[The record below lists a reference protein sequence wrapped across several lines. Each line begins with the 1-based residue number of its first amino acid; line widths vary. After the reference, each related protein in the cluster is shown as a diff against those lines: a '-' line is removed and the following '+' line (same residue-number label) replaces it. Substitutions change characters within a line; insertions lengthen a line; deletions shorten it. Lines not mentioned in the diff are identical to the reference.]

1 MHNWFECKVKLEKT
15 ADDGKISK
23 VGESYL
29 VDALSFTE
37 AEERMVQEMKPFISG
52 DFQIANI
59 KRVKISELFFNDN
72 GDKWY
77 RCKVNF
83 VTLDEERGV
92 EKRTPVVMMVQAADF
107 RGALDGLTEGM
118 KGTMADWE
126 VAVITE
132 TTVMDVFRFN
142 AEFNN
147 KPTVVE

>member
-15 ADDGKISK
+15 VDDGKIVK

-37 AEERMVQEMKPFISG
+37 AEERMVEEMKPFISG
-52 DFQIANI
+52 EFQIANI

-83 VTLDEERGV
+83 VTFDEEKGV
-92 EKRTPVVMMVQAADF
+92 EKRSPVLMMVQAGDF
-107 RGALDGLTEGM
+107 RAALDGLTEGM

-126 VAVITE
+126 VAVISE
-132 TTVMDVFRFN
+132 TTIMDVFRYD
-142 AEFNN
+142 AEFTKNS
-147 KPTVVE
+147 PGS

>member
-15 ADDGKISK
+15 VDDGKIVK

-37 AEERMVQEMKPFISG
+37 AEERMVDEMKPFISG
-52 DFQIANI
+52 EFQIANI
-59 KRVKISELFFNDN
+59 KRVKLSELFFNEN

-83 VTLDEERGV
+83 VTFDEEKGV
-92 EKRTPVVMMVQAADF
+92 EKRSPVVMMVQASDF
-107 RGALDGLTEGM
+107 RGALDGLTIGM

-132 TTVMDVFRFN
+132 TTIMDVFRFD
-142 AEFNN
+142 AEFNKN
-147 KPTVVE
+147 SSE

>member
-15 ADDGKISK
+15 VDDGKIVK

-37 AEERMVQEMKPFISG
+37 AEERMVEEMKPFISG

-59 KRVKISELFFNDN
+59 RRVKISELFFNEN

-83 VTLDEERGV
+83 VTFDEEKGV
-92 EKRTPVVMMVQAADF
+92 EKRSPVQMMVQSADF

-126 VAVITE
+126 VANITE
-132 TTVMDVFRFN
+132 TTIMDVFRFDS
-142 AEFNN
+142 EF
-147 KPTVVE
+147 KKSTQES

>member
-15 ADDGKISK
+15 VDDGKIVK

-37 AEERMVQEMKPFISG
+37 AEERMVDEMKPFISG
-52 DFQIANI
+52 EFQIANI
-59 KRVKISELFFNDN
+59 KRVKLSELFFNEN

-83 VTLDEERGV
+83 VTFDEEKGV
-92 EKRTPVVMMVQAADF
+92 EKRSPVVMMVQASDF
-107 RGALDGLTEGM
+107 RGALDGLTDGM

-132 TTVMDVFRFN
+132 TTIMDVFRFD
-142 AEFNN
+142 AEFNKN
-147 KPTVVE
+147 SSE

>member
-15 ADDGKISK
+15 VDDGKIVK

-37 AEERMVQEMKPFISG
+37 AEERMVEEMKPFISG

-59 KRVKISELFFNDN
+59 KRVKISELFFNEN

-83 VTLDEERGV
+83 VTFDEEKGV
-92 EKRTPVVMMVQAADF
+92 EKRSPVQMMVQSADF

-126 VAVITE
+126 VANITE
-132 TTVMDVFRFN
+132 TTIMDVFRFDS
-142 AEFNN
+142 EF
-147 KPTVVE
+147 KKSTQES

>member
-15 ADDGKISK
+15 VDDGKIVK

-37 AEERMVQEMKPFISG
+37 AEERMVEEMKPFISG

-83 VTLDEERGV
+83 VTFDEEKGV
-92 EKRTPVVMMVQAADF
+92 EKRSPVVMMVQASDF

-126 VAVITE
+126 VANMSE
-132 TTVMDVFRFN
+132 TTIMDVFRFDS
-142 AEFNN
+142 EF
-147 KPTVVE
+147 KKSVQES

>member
-15 ADDGKISK
+15 VDDGKIVK

-37 AEERMVQEMKPFISG
+37 AEERMVEEMKPFISG

-59 KRVKISELFFNDN
+59 KRVKISELFFNDQ

-83 VTLDEERGV
+83 VTFDEEKGI
-92 EKRTPVVMMVQAADF
+92 EKRSPVLMMVQAVDF

-126 VAVITE
+126 VANITE
-132 TTVMDVFRFN
+132 TTIMDVFRFDS
-142 AEFNN
+142 EF
-147 KPTVVE
+147 KKSTPEL

>member
-15 ADDGKISK
+15 VDDGKIVK

-37 AEERMVQEMKPFISG
+37 AEERMVEEMKPFISG

-83 VTLDEERGV
+83 VTFDEEKGV
-92 EKRTPVVMMVQAADF
+92 EKRSPVVMMVQASDF

-126 VAVITE
+126 VANMSE
-132 TTVMDVFRFN
+132 TTIMDVFRFDS
-142 AEFNN
+142 EF
-147 KPTVVE
+147 KKSVPES

>member
-15 ADDGKISK
+15 VDDGKIVK

-37 AEERMVQEMKPFISG
+37 AEERMVEEMKPFISG

-83 VTLDEERGV
+83 VTFDEEKGV
-92 EKRTPVVMMVQAADF
+92 EKRSPVVMMVQASDF

-126 VAVITE
+126 VANMSE
-132 TTVMDVFRFN
+132 TTIIDVFRFDS
-142 AEFNN
+142 EF
-147 KPTVVE
+147 KKSVQES

>member
-15 ADDGKISK
+15 VDDGKIVK

-37 AEERMVQEMKPFISG
+37 AEERMVDEMKPFISG
-52 DFQIANI
+52 EFQIANI
-59 KRVKISELFFNDN
+59 KRVKLSELFFNEN

-83 VTLDEERGV
+83 VTFDEEKGV
-92 EKRTPVVMMVQAADF
+92 EKRSPVVMMVQASDF

-132 TTVMDVFRFN
+132 TTIMDVFRFD
-142 AEFNN
+142 AEFKKNSS
-147 KPTVVE
+147 E

>member
-15 ADDGKISK
+15 VDDVKIVK

-37 AEERMVQEMKPFISG
+37 AEERMVEEMKPFISG

-83 VTLDEERGV
+83 VTFDEEKGV
-92 EKRTPVVMMVQAADF
+92 EKRSPVVMMVQASDF

-126 VAVITE
+126 VANMSE
-132 TTVMDVFRFN
+132 TTIMDVFRFDS
-142 AEFNN
+142 EF
-147 KPTVVE
+147 KKSVPES

>member
-15 ADDGKISK
+15 VDDGKIVK

-37 AEERMVQEMKPFISG
+37 AEERMVEEMKPFISG

-59 KRVKISELFFNDN
+59 RRVKISELFFNEN

-83 VTLDEERGV
+83 VTFDEEKGI
-92 EKRTPVVMMVQAADF
+92 EKRSPVQMMVQSADF

-126 VAVITE
+126 VANITE
-132 TTVMDVFRFN
+132 TTIMDVFRFDS
-142 AEFNN
+142 EF
-147 KPTVVE
+147 KKSTQES

>member
-15 ADDGKISK
+15 VDDGKIVK

-37 AEERMVQEMKPFISG
+37 AEERMVEEMKPFISG

-59 KRVKISELFFNDN
+59 KRVKISELFFNHN

-83 VTLDEERGV
+83 VTFDEEKGV
-92 EKRTPVVMMVQAADF
+92 EKRSPVVMMVQASDF

-126 VAVITE
+126 VANMSE
-132 TTVMDVFRFN
+132 TTIIDVFRFDS
-142 AEFNN
+142 EF
-147 KPTVVE
+147 KKSVQES

>member
-15 ADDGKISK
+15 VDDGKIVK

-37 AEERMVQEMKPFISG
+37 AEERMVEEMKPFISG

-59 KRVKISELFFNDN
+59 RRVKISELFFNEN

-83 VTLDEERGV
+83 VTFDEEKGV
-92 EKRTPVVMMVQAADF
+92 EKRSPVQMMVQSADF

-126 VAVITE
+126 VANITE
-132 TTVMDVFRFN
+132 TTIMDVFRFDS
-142 AEFNN
+142 EF
-147 KPTVVE
+147 KKSTPES

>member
-15 ADDGKISK
+15 VDDGKIVK

-37 AEERMVQEMKPFISG
+37 AEERMVEEMKPFISG

-83 VTLDEERGV
+83 VTFDEDKGV
-92 EKRTPVVMMVQAADF
+92 EKRSPVVMMVQASDF

-126 VAVITE
+126 VANMSE
-132 TTVMDVFRFN
+132 TTIMDVFRFDS
-142 AEFNN
+142 EF
-147 KPTVVE
+147 KKSVPES

>member
-15 ADDGKISK
+15 VDDGKIIK

-59 KRVKISELFFNDN
+59 RRVKISELFFDDK

-83 VTLDEERGV
+83 VTFDEEKGI
-92 EKRTPVVMMVQAADF
+92 EKRTPVFMMVQASDF

-132 TTVMDVFRFN
+132 TIIMDVFRFDAN
-142 AEFNN
+142 SKQNLPEA
-147 KPTVVE
+147 

>member
-15 ADDGKISK
+15 VDDGKIVK

-37 AEERMVQEMKPFISG
+37 AEERMVDEMKPFISG

-59 KRVKISELFFNDN
+59 KRVKISELFFNDQ

-83 VTLDEERGV
+83 VTFDEEKGV
-92 EKRTPVVMMVQAADF
+92 EKRSPVLMMVQAVDF

-126 VAVITE
+126 VANITE
-132 TTVMDVFRFN
+132 TTIMDVFRFDS
-142 AEFNN
+142 EF
-147 KPTVVE
+147 KKSTPEL

>member
-15 ADDGKISK
+15 VDDGKIVK

-37 AEERMVQEMKPFISG
+37 AEERMVEEMKPFISG

-59 KRVKISELFFNDN
+59 KRVKISELFFNEN

-83 VTLDEERGV
+83 VTFDEEKGV
-92 EKRTPVVMMVQAADF
+92 EKRSPVQMMVQSADF

-126 VAVITE
+126 VANITE
-132 TTVMDVFRFN
+132 TTIMDVFRFDS
-142 AEFNN
+142 EF
-147 KPTVVE
+147 KKSTPES